1 VDGRDKPG
9 HDGGRSEGT
18 AVSNAAAVPS
28 SVPSETVKR
37 RFHLPWREIALGV
50 LVVVL
55 AYQVVIPFVMIIW
68 TSLKTARPGEP
79 EFLSLTFTLANY
91 VRAFGSASFWRT
103 TWNTLGF
110 GLASTLLAFVM
121 GTFVAWVVER
131 TNTPL
136 ARLVGFMLVG
146 RVVIPGVLIVIS
158 WILIASPNIGLINQ
172 LSRDL
177 FGVRNIVNIYS
188 FWGMVWVQALE
199 MVPLIYLLLAAAFQ
213 AMDPR
218 LEEASTMTGAGNF
231 RTLRRIALPLAL
243 PAIGAALLL
252 LFITAIETFEVPL
265 LMGGRAGVRVY
276 TTEIFYDT
284 SRTPIDWGLAATY
297 SVALLAVAIVLLFFY
312 FRLIRHGERYQ
323 TITGKDYRPRRIDL
337 GGWRYLTCAVSLVLV
352 FLITGVPF
360 LMMLYASLL
369 PFYQAPGAAAFE
381 SMSLANYWTLFQ
393 STKTVLPMINSTILG
408 PSVATAV
415 VLVVALIAY
424 VVQKT
429 RIPGRKI
436 LDFLGFAPIAIPSV
450 VLAATFFWFYL
461 IVPLPL
467 IGTLTIIGLAYLTK
481 YMPVALRFVSASM
494 MQIHSE
500 LDEAAQVAG
509 VPWWRNFFK
518 VILPLLRPGLLAAW
532 FWVMVHAYREL
543 TIALM
548 LARSQN
554 RTAAVVIFDLWEE
567 GSFLL
572 LSAFGVLMFILLM
585 ALSAIAY
592 AISRRFGVRE
602 QI

>member
-1 VDGRDKPG
+1 LTDLASATPPTVSRA
-9 HDGGRSEGT
+9 SE
-18 AVSNAAAVPS
+18 
-28 SVPSETVKR
+28 R
-37 RFHLPWREIALGV
+37 RLRFGWKEIALT
-50 LVVVL
+50 LL
-55 AYQVVIPFVMIIW
+55 IIFLTYQVIIPFVMIIW

-79 EFLSLTFTLANY
+79 EFLNLTFTLGNY

-103 TWNTLGF
+103 TWNTLSF
-110 GLASTLLAFVM
+110 ALASTILAFLM
-121 GTFVAWVVER
+121 GVFIAWVVER

-136 ARLVGFMLVG
+136 ARFIGFMLIG
-146 RVVIPGVLIVIS
+146 RIVIPGILIVIS

-172 LSRDL
+172 LVL
-177 FGVRNIVNIYS
+177 QLTGVRNIVNIYS

-199 MVPLIYLLLAAAFQ
+199 MVPLIYLLLSASFQ

-218 LEEASTMTGAGNF
+218 LEEASTMTGAGNW
-231 RTLRRIALPLAL
+231 RTLRRISLPLAL
-243 PAIGAALLL
+243 PAVAAALLL
-252 LFITAIETFEVPL
+252 LFVTAIETFEVPL
-265 LMGGRAGVRVY
+265 LMGTRAQVRVY

-297 SVALLAVAIVLLFFY
+297 SMALLAVAIVLLFFY

-337 GGWRYLTCAVSLVLV
+337 GGWRYLTCAICLLLV

-369 PFYQAPGAAAFE
+369 PFYQAPTLAAFE
-381 SMSLANYWTLFQ
+381 SMSLANYWSLFHN
-393 STKTVLPMINSTILG
+393 TKTITPMINSMILG
-408 PSVATAV
+408 PTVATAV
-415 VLVVALIAY
+415 IFIVALIAY
-424 VVQKT
+424 FVQKT
-429 RIPGRKI
+429 QIRGRKI

-450 VLAATFFWFYL
+450 VLGATFFWFYL
-461 IVPLPL
+461 LVPFPI
-467 IGTLTIIGLAYLTK
+467 IGTLVIIGLAYLTK

-509 VPWWRNFFK
+509 VPWARNFFK
-518 VILPLLRPGLLAAW
+518 VMLPLLRPGLLAAW

-543 TIALM
+543 TVALM

-554 RTAAVVIFDLWEE
+554 RTAAVVILDLWEE

-572 LSAFGVLMFILLM
+572 LSAFGVLMFMLLM
-585 ALSAIAY
+585 ALSTIAWV
-592 AISRRFGVRE
+592 IGRRFGVQE
-602 QI
+602 QY

>member
-1 VDGRDKPG
+1 M
-9 HDGGRSEGT
+9 
-18 AVSNAAAVPS
+18 PS
-28 SVPSETVKR
+28 R
-37 RFHLPWREIALGV
+37 RFHFGWRE
-50 LVVVL
+50 VVL
-55 AYQVVIPFVMIIW
+55 ALLVIFLTYQVVIPFMMIIW
-68 TSLKTARPGEP
+68 TSLKTSRPGDP
-79 EFLSLTFTLANY
+79 DFLSFTVTIANY

-103 TWNTLGF
+103 SGNTLSF
-110 GLASTLLAFVM
+110 ALSATLLAFAM
-121 GTFVAWVVER
+121 GAFIAWVVER

-136 ARLVGFMLVG
+136 SRFIGFMLIG
-146 RVVIPGVLIVIS
+146 RIIIPGVLIAIS
-158 WILIASPNIGLINQ
+158 WILIASPNIGLFNQ
-172 LSRDL
+172 LMRPIT
-177 FGVRNIVNIYS
+177 GIRNVVNIYS

-199 MVPLIYLLLAAAFQ
+199 MVPLTYLLLSAAFQ

-218 LEEASTMTGAGNF
+218 LEEASTMTGAGNA
-231 RTLRRIALPLAL
+231 RTLWRISLPLAL
-243 PAIGAALLL
+243 PAVGAAMLL
-252 LFITAIETFEVPL
+252 LFVTAIETFEVPL
-265 LMGGRAGVRVY
+265 LMGTRAGVRVY

-297 SVALLAVAIVLLFFY
+297 AMALSLVAILLLFCY

-337 GGWRYLTCAVSLVLV
+337 GGWKYVTCAVALLLV

-369 PFYQAPGAAAFE
+369 PFYQAPSVAAFE
-381 SMSLANYWTLFQ
+381 SMSFANYWSLFHN
-393 STKTVLPMINSTILG
+393 SKTITPMINSTILG
-408 PSVATAV
+408 PVVASAV
-415 VLVVALIAY
+415 ILIVALIAY
-424 VVQKT
+424 FVNKT
-429 RIPGRKI
+429 QVPGRKI

-450 VLAATFFWFYL
+450 VLGATFFWFYL
-461 IVPLPL
+461 LVPLPV
-467 IGTLTIIGLAYLTK
+467 IGTLLIIGLAYLTK

-494 MQIHSE
+494 MAIHSE

-509 VPWWRNFFK
+509 VSWARNFFK
-518 VILPLLRPGLLAAW
+518 VVLPLLRPGLLAAW

-572 LSAFGVLMFILLM
+572 LSAFGVLMFMVLT
-585 ALSAIAY
+585 ALSAIGWF
-592 AISRRFGVRE
+592 IGRRFGVQE
-602 QI
+602 QY

>member
-1 VDGRDKPG
+1 MELTDAASSAAPSRT
-9 HDGGRSEGT
+9 SE
-18 AVSNAAAVPS
+18 
-28 SVPSETVKR
+28 R
-37 RFHLPWREIALGV
+37 RFNLGWREAALAL
-50 LVVVL
+50 LVALL
-55 AYQVVIPFVMIIW
+55 AYQVVIPFLMIIW

-79 EFLSLTFTLANY
+79 EFLTLSFTLANY
-91 VRAFGSASFWRT
+91 ARALGSASFWRT
-103 TWNTLGF
+103 SANTLAFAG
-110 GLASTLLAFVM
+110 ASTLVAFAM
-121 GTFVAWVVER
+121 GAFVAWVVER
-131 TNTPL
+131 TNTPFAKL
-136 ARLVGFMLVG
+136 IGIMLIA

-158 WILIASPNIGLINQ
+158 WILVASPNIGLVNQ
-172 LSRDL
+172 LARDL
-177 FGVRNIVNIYS
+177 IGVRNIVNVYS

-199 MVPLIYLLLAAAFQ
+199 LVPLIYLLLAAAFQ

-218 LEEASTMTGAGNF
+218 LEEASTMTGAGNW

-252 LFITAIETFEVPL
+252 LFVTTIESFEVPL

-284 SRTPIDWGLAATY
+284 SRTPTDWGLASAY
-297 SVALLAVAIVLLFFY
+297 SMALVAVAIVLLFVY
-312 FRLIRHGERYQ
+312 FRLVRHGERYQ
-323 TITGKDYRPRRIDL
+323 TVTGKDFRPRRIDL
-337 GGWRYLTCAVSLVLV
+337 RGWRYLTCAIALLIV

-369 PFYQAPGAAAFE
+369 PFYQAPTLAAFD
-381 SMSLANYWTLFQ
+381 SMSLENYRALFHD
-393 STKTVLPMINSTILG
+393 TKTVLPMINSTILG

-415 VLVVALIAY
+415 VFVVAVIAY
-424 VVQKT
+424 FVQKT
-429 RIPGRKI
+429 QIRGRHV

-450 VLAATFFWFYL
+450 VLGATFFWFYL
-461 IVPLPL
+461 LVPLPIL
-467 IGTLTIIGLAYLTK
+467 GSLTIIGLAYLTK
-481 YMPVALRFVSASM
+481 YMPVALRFVTASM

-509 VPWWRNFFK
+509 VPWWKNFFR
-518 VILPLLRPGLLAAW
+518 VMLPLLKPGLLAAW

-543 TIALM
+543 TVALM

-572 LSAFGVLMFILLM
+572 LSAFGVLMFLLLM
-585 ALSAIAY
+585 ALSSIAWS
-592 AISRRFGVRE
+592 ISRRFGVQE

>member
-1 VDGRDKPG
+1 MGDGT
-9 HDGGRSEGT
+9 ST
-18 AVSNAAAVPS
+18 
-28 SVPSETVKR
+28 R
-37 RFHLPWREIALGV
+37 RFGWREVTLAL
-50 LVVVL
+50 LILFL

-68 TSLKTARPGEP
+68 TSLKTARPGEA
-79 EFLSLTFTLANY
+79 EFLDLTFTLANY
-91 VRAFGSASFWRT
+91 ARAFGSPSFWRT
-103 TWNTLGF
+103 TGNTLSF
-110 GLASTLLAFVM
+110 ALAATLLAFVL
-121 GTFVAWVVER
+121 GAFIAWVVER

-136 ARLVGFMLVG
+136 ARIIGFMLVG
-146 RVVIPGVLIVIS
+146 RIVIPGILIAIS
-158 WILIASPNIGLINQ
+158 WILIASPNIGLFNQ
-172 LSRDL
+172 MVLKL
-177 FGVRNIVNIYS
+177 TGVRNVVNIYS

-218 LEEASTMTGAGNF
+218 LEEASTMTGAGNW
-231 RTLRRIALPLAL
+231 RTLRRISFPLAL

-252 LFITAIETFEVPL
+252 LFVTAIETFEVPL
-265 LMGGRAGVRVY
+265 LMGTRAGVRVY

-297 SVALLAVAIVLLFFY
+297 SISLLLVAIALLLIY
-312 FRLIRHGERYQ
+312 FRLIRHGDRYQ

-337 GGWRYLTCAVSLVLV
+337 GPWRYVTCALAMLLV

-369 PFYQAPGAAAFE
+369 PFYQAPTVTAFE
-381 SMSLANYWTLFQ
+381 SMSLANYSSLFHN
-393 STKTVLPMINSTILG
+393 TKTITPMINSMILG
-408 PSVATAV
+408 PTVATAV
-415 VLVVALIAY
+415 ILIVALIAY
-424 VVQKT
+424 FVQKT
-429 RIPGRKI
+429 QVPGRKI
-436 LDFLGFAPIAIPSV
+436 LDFLAFAPIAIPSV
-450 VLAATFFWFYL
+450 VLGATFFWFYL
-461 IVPLPL
+461 LVPLPL

-494 MQIHSE
+494 MAIHSE

-509 VPWWRNFFK
+509 VSWARNFFK
-518 VILPLLRPGLLAAW
+518 VVLPLLKPGLLAAW

-543 TIALM
+543 TVALM

-572 LSAFGVLMFILLM
+572 LSAFGVLMFMLLM

-592 AISRRFGVRE
+592 SVSRRFGVQE
-602 QI
+602 QVG